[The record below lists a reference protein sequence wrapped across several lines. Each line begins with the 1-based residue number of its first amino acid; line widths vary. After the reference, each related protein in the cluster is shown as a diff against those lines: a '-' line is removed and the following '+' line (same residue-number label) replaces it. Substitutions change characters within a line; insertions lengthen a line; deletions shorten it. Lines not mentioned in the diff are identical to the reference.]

1 MVHDEVSGLPSKRCL
16 TWDLGILLYS
26 AVRAWL
32 TSDPGQHASI
42 DDLRAPCGCATQHCT
57 CATDEMSNPTE
68 RHSLDHLAQFEALRR
83 QSLAD
88 GERGA

>member
-1 MVHDEVSGLPSKRCL
+1 M
-16 TWDLGILLYS
+16 
-26 AVRAWL
+26 
-32 TSDPGQHASI
+32 TSDPGQRASI
-42 DDLRAPCGCATQHCT
+42 DDLRAPCGCATHHCT
-57 CATDEMSNPTE
+57 SMSTATDEMFNPTE